1 MGKFVFSHFFL
12 YICHMSRNILITG
25 GAGFIGS
32 HVLKYFVEKYP
43 EYKFIMIDKLTYAC
57 SYSTDN
63 IPEYILDQVDFFPKM
78 DIIDAIN
85 IEYVIKELGVT
96 DIIHLAAESHV
107 DNSINNPN
115 IFAQTNV
122 LGTLNLLNVAKNVW
136 GENSPNRFYH
146 ISTDEVYGDLNLSDA
161 PFEETTPY
169 DPSSPYSASKAASD
183 HFVRAYA
190 RTYGMNCVISNCS
203 NNYGPHQHNEKLIP
217 TVIRKLV
224 NGEKIPVY
232 GTGENVRDWL
242 WVGDHVKAIDEIF
255 HNGKKGH
262 TYNVGGDNEL
272 TNLEIVRKIT
282 ELYQKHVDYS
292 TASCGVYGT
301 DPSWRY
307 VEDRK
312 GHDLRYAIN
321 SNKLQTNLNWKP
333 EKDFEEGILETIK
346 YYVERYG

>member
-1 MGKFVFSHFFL
+1 MGTEKH
-12 YICHMSRNILITG
+12 ILITG

-32 HVLKYFVEKYP
+32 HVVNHFAKKYLYNITVL
-43 EYKFIMIDKLTYAC
+43 DSLTYAANL
-57 SYSTDN
+57 D
-63 IPEYILDQVDFFPKM
+63 YIQPTLPIVVE
-78 DIIDAIN
+78 DIRNANALNRLFYRND
-85 IEYVIKELGVT
+85 YT

-107 DNSINNPN
+107 DNSIDDPN
-115 IFAQTNV
+115 IFIETNIM
-122 LGTLNLLNVAKNVW
+122 GTVNLLNVARKHW

-232 GTGENVRDWL
+232 GTGENIRDWL

-255 HNGKKGH
+255 HNGIKGH
-262 TYNVGGDNEL
+262 TYNVGGDNEIK
-272 TNLEIVRKIT
+272 NIEIVTQICC
-282 ELYQKHVDYS
+282 LYAKYENG
-292 TASCGVYGT
+292 GVM
-301 DPSWRY
+301 PESVNIPIEY
-307 VEDRK
+307 VTDRK
-312 GHDLRYAIN
+312 GHDFRYAVN
-321 SNKLQTNLNWKP
+321 SNNLQTNLNWKV
-333 EKDFEEGILETIK
+333 EKDFEEGMLETIE
-346 YYVERYG
+346 YYVKRYRK